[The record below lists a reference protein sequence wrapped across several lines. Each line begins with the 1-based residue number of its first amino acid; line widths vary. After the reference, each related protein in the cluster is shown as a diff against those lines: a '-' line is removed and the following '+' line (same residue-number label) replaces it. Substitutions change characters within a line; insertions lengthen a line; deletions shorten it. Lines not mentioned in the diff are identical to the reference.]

1 MPKLTT
7 PLITYVVAYDKA
19 KDNETVG
26 WGETCLTIAD
36 EAVGW
41 RETLQKCSI
50 SYLYRTRVINIEGV
64 I

>member
-7 PLITYVVAYDKA
+7 PSIIYVVAYDEA
-19 KDNETVG
+19 KDDEGVG
-26 WGETCLTIAD
+26 WAETCLTIAD

-50 SYLYRTRVINIEGV
+50 SSLYRTRVINR
-64 I
+64 